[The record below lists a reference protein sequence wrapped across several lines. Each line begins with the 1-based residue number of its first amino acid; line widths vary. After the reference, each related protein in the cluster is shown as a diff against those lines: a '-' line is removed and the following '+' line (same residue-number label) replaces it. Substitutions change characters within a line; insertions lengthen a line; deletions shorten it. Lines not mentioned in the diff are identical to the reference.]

1 MGGLRSAGKSAGGYM
16 KSLFNDPQRMAML
29 QGGLS
34 MMDPN
39 TYYDKDN
46 FGSVFTGLNKG
57 LGAATAG
64 HEGVLARRKAVADRK
79 LVDAKI
85 GAEGED
91 SRKYKSAQIGDGT
104 YLYADADIIQRRN
117 EIMAGGKVGWQEAT
131 NMAIKQAGTKIDK
144 GMTPKQTA
152 DIQFDYDAGQ
162 SKIVEMDAAIALA
175 QDALN
180 TGIVG
185 LGKRGWT
192 AARGFLSLE
201 GDDDNSTKLVNVIN
215 SITSQN
221 WKELVGAGGLTAGD
235 KDFLQKVIH
244 NPQSVFTTRASI
256 EKGLRKLRGIQM
268 KAQHSRARELGIP
281 FSKVSGA
288 GTSTGK
294 NLSTGESV
302 DAFIESM

>member
-1 MGGLRSAGKSAGGYM
+1 
-16 KSLFNDPQRMAML
+16 
-29 QGGLS
+29 
-34 MMDPN
+34 
-39 TYYDKDN
+39 
-46 FGSVFTGLNKG
+46 
-57 LGAATAG
+57 
-64 HEGVLARRKAVADRK
+64 
-79 LVDAKI
+79 
-85 GAEGED
+85 
-91 SRKYKSAQIGDGT
+91 
-104 YLYADADIIQRRN
+104 LYADADITQRRN
-117 EIMAGGKVGWQEAT
+117 EIMARGIGWQEAT

-144 GMTPKQTA
+144 GMTPQQTA
-152 DIQFDYDAGQ
+152 NIQFDYDAGQ
-162 SKIVEMDAAIALA
+162 QKVGEIDEAINLA

-256 EKGLRKLRGIQM
+256 EKGLKKLRGIQM

-288 GTSTGK
+288 GTSTGQT
-294 NLSTGESV
+294 LSTGEDV
-302 DAFIESM
+302 DAFIASQ